1 MKESTL
7 GLLETYGFVG
17 AVEGLDV
24 ALKSAN
30 VKLVSCEFVTGGIVT
45 IFITG
50 DVASVKAS
58 IEAAS
63 AAVDRLGSLRNAHV
77 IARAEENVWN
87 ILDGKKKDSSK
98 KTDEISVSD
107 KILPAKAENENA
119 DNDIEDT
126 VDSIEEEKLDTVD
139 EIQKCEDDSIAI
151 ENTDEIQ
158 ESEDD
163 SAMVEDKKDIK
174 LNFENREE
182 LEALKVPELRTIARE
197 LKERKK
203 LSLTKKQI
211 KFSKKDQLIEAI
223 LKEQ

>member
-45 IFITG
+45 ILITG

-58 IEAAS
+58 IEAACS
-63 AAVDRLGSLRNAHV
+63 AVDRLGSLRNAHV

-98 KTDEISVSD
+98 KTDEMSVSD
-107 KILPAKAENENA
+107 KILPTKVESENT
-119 DNDIEDT
+119 DNDVKDAIDN
-126 VDSIEEEKLDTVD
+126 IEEEKLDTVD
-139 EIQKCEDDSIAI
+139 AIQESEDDSIAI
-151 ENTDEIQ
+151 E
-158 ESEDD
+158 
-163 SAMVEDKKDIK
+163 DKKDIK
-174 LNFENREE
+174 LSFENREE